1 MGAGGFPAEAWSS
14 LFFGYRGGSA
24 LFADGNTD
32 GTLPLA
38 SMLDLAMQDRAARIC
53 GFDETHAG
61 ILNSAAVSQR
71 LNRELAAMAA
81 PAARRSPH

>member
-1 MGAGGFPAEAWSS
+1 MGAGGFLAEARSV

-38 SMLDLAMQDRAARIC
+38 SMLDLAMQDRAARTC

-61 ILNSAAVSQR
+61 ILDSAAVSQR

-81 PAARRSPH
+81 PAARRRPH

>member
-81 PAARRSPH
+81 PAARRRPH